1 MFKKLCKIL
10 HFQFQRSFYLKKAIL
25 IVFILFLARCIVIF
39 TSPSYAAKCINSPSV
54 LWGEIAQ
61 HSVCVHK
68 ERLYYALRDE
78 SAQFYNYSYRN
89 AFVAKYCSQFSDD
102 ISKDLISLYLESNEA
117 YSYSI
122 YSPEAHKLSIIG
134 MLAYSGEKN
143 FANSQKGNII
153 AILQDSIIP
162 DINTYA
168 KRKKWDSLPPD
179 EKKYPYRDD
188 NARKLANAEAGMW
201 AVAYI
206 ADADYLDII
215 KKVMWYYNSNE
226 SILYYAT
233 NAIVEIGDVRG
244 LNILKEFMDEFSSND
259 KEILEDCNMALKRLG
274 AVNK

>member
-1 MFKKLCKIL
+1 MFTKLCRALYLQLKM
-10 HFQFQRSFYLKKAIL
+10 SFYLKKAMLALFIIL
-25 IVFILFLARCIVIF
+25 TTYCIVIF
-39 TSPSYAAKCINSPSV
+39 AFPSYAAAIINSPSV

-61 HSVCVHK
+61 YSVYVHK

-117 YSYSI
+117 YSYSV

-134 MLAYSGEKN
+134 MLAYSGEKD
-143 FANSQKGNII
+143 FVSSQKGNII

-206 ADADYLDII
+206 ADADYLNII
-215 KKVMWYYNSNE
+215 KEVMWYYNSNE
-226 SILYYAT
+226 SIVYYAT
-233 NAIVEIGDVRG
+233 KAIVEIGDMRG
-244 LNILKEFMDEFSSND
+244 ISILQEFVNKFSSND
-259 KEILEDCNMALKRLG
+259 KEILEDCNTALKRLG
-274 AVNK
+274 AGNK